1 MLRGIVMTFTLK
13 RIADG
18 TAVVEG
24 KLSTCARSLRRALK
38 RWAKLGR
45 PSGAG
50 FSNISFRRIVREQVL
65 AHTLKRDTFFTTY
78 GTTKVVPYP
87 KTCAN
92 RSYSAACISVLL
104 ALVLLCPALPSQQQS
119 DYVFHAE
126 SELVLVNV
134 TVKDKSGR
142 FVPGLKPEDLTI
154 LEDNKPQKI
163 VSFDVE
169 NVDNVPALDVAQAKP
184 LPERPSGPASPAASA
199 TDTPAQAAQ
208 FKDRRLIVLFFDLS
222 GMEPDE
228 IDRAVTSAEHYVDT
242 QMLPADLVSIVSL
255 GSSLVV
261 NQDFTTDH
269 ALLKK
274 QLDAFSTGSGQ
285 GFEEGTTGTT
295 EGTPDTGQ
303 PFTAD
308 DTEYNIFNTDRR
320 LEALRS
326 VAERLSHVQQ
336 KKSLIYFSSGMD
348 RTGIENQSE
357 LRAAVNAAV
366 RSNLAIYTMDMRG
379 LQALV
384 AGGEAQNA
392 SLRGVSAYSGQATL
406 NALNS
411 NFTTQ
416 ETLVTLASDTGGRA
430 FLDSNDFSK
439 IFKGVQQDTSTYYLL
454 GYHSTNKARDGRYRR
469 IIVKSSVPGVKVD
482 YRRGYYAPADYQH
495 STNDEKERQL
505 EEELASELPATD
517 FPLYLGV
524 AYFRL
529 EGNKFFVPISLVV
542 PGSQIPFVRSSDRD
556 KATLDVIGMVLDNA
570 HHPLNRIRDTVKLAV
585 STSTEVQKKNV
596 QYDTGMSLLS
606 GKYHLKFVVREN
618 QTGRMGSFETDIEVP
633 ELRAQPLKM
642 SSVVLASQIQT
653 ATVKRSADL
662 NPLVHGGSEI
672 IPNITHVFSAA
683 QHLLLYY
690 EVYDP
695 ARPAVAD
702 SARGEDSKTSIRLLT
717 NVAFFQGKA
726 KAYESSLVELT
737 ELTTR
742 DRKAAVFQ
750 LDVPLTSFKPGFYTC
765 QVNVIDDAG
774 GHFLFPRIALLIR
787 QESSRTAR

>member
-1 MLRGIVMTFTLK
+1 MSFTRNRL
-13 RIADG
+13 AD
-18 TAVVEG
+18 
-24 KLSTCARSLRRALK
+24 KSLAM
-38 RWAKLGR
+38 
-45 PSGAG
+45 
-50 FSNISFRRIVREQVL
+50 
-65 AHTLKRDTFFTTY
+65 
-78 GTTKVVPYP
+78 
-87 KTCAN
+87 C
-92 RSYSAACISVLL
+92 L
-104 ALVLLCPALPSQQQS
+104 ALVLLCTALPSQQQQQQPE
-119 DYVFHAE
+119 YVFRVQ
-126 SELVLVNV
+126 SDLVLVNV
-134 TVKDKSGR
+134 TVRDKNGN
-142 FVPGLKPEDLTI
+142 FVEGLKPEDFTI
-154 LEDNKPQKI
+154 LEDNKPQKV

-169 NVDNVPALDVAQAKP
+169 NVDAAPAQDVAQAKP
-184 LPERPSGPASPAASA
+184 LPEPASAPTTAATPPANA
-199 TDTPAQAAQ
+199 AAQ
-208 FKDRRLIVLFFDLS
+208 YKDRRLIVLFFDLS
-222 GMEPDE
+222 AMEPDE
-228 IDRAVTSAEHYVDT
+228 IDHAVTSAEHYVDT
-242 QMLPADLVSIVSL
+242 QMAPADLVSIVSL
-255 GSSLVV
+255 GSSLLV

-274 QLDAFSTGSGQ
+274 QLQAFSTGSGQ

-326 VAERLSHVQQ
+326 VAEKLSYVQQ

-379 LQALV
+379 LQTLV

-454 GYHSTNKARDGRYRR
+454 GYHSTNPARDGHYRR
-469 IIVKSSVPGVKVD
+469 IVVKMNDKNKLSGVKID
-482 YRRGYYAPADYQH
+482 YRRGYYAPADYKH
-495 STNDEKERQL
+495 STQDDKERQL
-505 EEELASELPATD
+505 DEELASELPSTD
-517 FPLYLGV
+517 LPLYLGV

-529 EGNKFFVPISLVV
+529 EGNKFFVPMSLVV

-556 KATLDVIGMVLDNA
+556 KATLDVIGMVLDSE
-570 HHPLNRIRDTVKLAV
+570 HHPLNRIRDTVRLAV
-585 STSTEVQKKNV
+585 NTSTEVQKKNV

-633 ELRAQPLKM
+633 DLKAQPLKM
-642 SSVVLASQIQT
+642 SSVVLASQIQPAKKG
-653 ATVKRSADL
+653 ATP
-662 NPLVHGGSEI
+662 NPLIRDGSEI
-672 IPNITHVFSAA
+672 VPSITHVFSAT
-683 QHLLLYY
+683 QHLFFYY

-695 ARPAVAD
+695 AQPAAAD
-702 SARGEDSKTSIRLLT
+702 SAKAGQTKPSIRLLT

-726 KAYESSLVELT
+726 KTYESSLVELT
-737 ELTTR
+737 ELNAK

-750 LDVPLTSFKPGFYTC
+750 LDVPLTSLKPGFYTC

-774 GHFLFPRIALLIR
+774 GHFLFPRLALLIR
-787 QESSRTAR
+787 SEPKA

>member
-1 MLRGIVMTFTLK
+1 MQRLENAGASCK
-13 RIADG
+13 RITMTLTPNRFADR
-18 TAVVEG
+18 AV
-24 KLSTCARSLRRALK
+24 AAL
-38 RWAKLGR
+38 L
-45 PSGAG
+45 
-50 FSNISFRRIVREQVL
+50 V
-65 AHTLKRDTFFTTY
+65 
-78 GTTKVVPYP
+78 
-87 KTCAN
+87 
-92 RSYSAACISVLL
+92 
-104 ALVLLCPALPSQQQS
+104 LVLLCPPLPSQQQT

-126 SELVLVNV
+126 SDLVLVNV
-134 TVKDKSGR
+134 SVKDKSGK
-142 FVPGLKPEDLTI
+142 FVPGLKPADFTI

-169 NVDNVPALDVAQAKP
+169 NVDALPATDVAQAKP
-184 LPERPSGPASPAASA
+184 LPELTPVPASPAASA
-199 TDTPAQAAQ
+199 TDKAAQ

-222 GMEPDE
+222 AMEPDE
-228 IDRAVTSAEHYVDT
+228 IDHAVTSAEHYVDT

-255 GSSLVV
+255 GSSVLV
-261 NQDFTTDH
+261 NQDFTTDR

-274 QLDAFSTGSGQ
+274 QLDAFNSDAGQ

-326 VAERLSHVQQ
+326 VAEKLAFVQQ

-366 RSNLAIYTMDMRG
+366 RSNMAIYTMDMRG

-454 GYHSTNKARDGRYRR
+454 GYHSTNPARDGRYRR
-469 IIVKSSVPGVKVD
+469 IVVKSNVPGVKID
-482 YRRGYYAPADYQH
+482 YRRGYYAPADYKH
-495 STNDEKERQL
+495 STSDDKERQL

-517 FPLYLGV
+517 LPLYLGV

-529 EGNKFFVPISLVV
+529 DGNKFFVPISLVV

-556 KATLDVIGMVLDNA
+556 KATLDVIGMVLDNER
-570 HHPLNRIRDTVKLAV
+570 HPLNRIRDTVKLAV
-585 STSTEVQKKNV
+585 STSTDVQKKNV

-633 ELRAQPLKM
+633 DLKTQPLKM
-642 SSVVLASQIQT
+642 SSVVLANQT
-653 ATVKRSADL
+653 QPVKIKKSEDL
-662 NPLVHGGSEI
+662 NPLVHDGSEI
-672 IPNITHVFSAA
+672 IPNITHVFSAS

-695 ARPAVAD
+695 ARPAATDPARNNKAD
-702 SARGEDSKTSIRLLT
+702 VRLLS
-717 NVAFFQGKA
+717 NVAFFVGKA

-737 ELTTR
+737 ELNAR
-742 DRKAAVFQ
+742 QRKAAVFQ
-750 LDVPLTSFKPGFYTC
+750 LDVPLTSLKPGFYTC

-774 GHFLFPRIALLIR
+774 GHFLFPRLAVLIR
-787 QESSRTAR
+787 QDSSSAAR

>member
-1 MLRGIVMTFTLK
+1 MSFT
-13 RIADG
+13 
-18 TAVVEG
+18 
-24 KLSTCARSLRRALK
+24 
-38 RWAKLGR
+38 
-45 PSGAG
+45 PSR
-50 FSNISFRRIVREQVL
+50 FVD
-65 AHTLKRDTFFTTY
+65 K
-78 GTTKVVPYP
+78 
-87 KTCAN
+87 
-92 RSYSAACISVLL
+92 AAAVLL
-104 ALVLLCPALPSQQQS
+104 VVVLLCPALPSQEQSNYLIHVQS
-119 DYVFHAE
+119 D
-126 SELVLVNV
+126 LVLVDV
-134 TVKDKSGR
+134 TVRDKNGK
-142 FVPGLKPEDLTI
+142 FVAGLKPENFTV

-169 NVDNVPALDVAQAKP
+169 NVDAVPSLDVAQAKP
-184 LPERPSGPASPAASA
+184 LPESAPEQTRPAPSAANV
-199 TDTPAQAAQ
+199 AAE

-222 GMEPDE
+222 AMEPDE
-228 IDRAVTSAEHYVDT
+228 IDHAITSAEHYVDT
-242 QMLPADLVSIVSL
+242 QMAPADLVSIVSL
-255 GSSLVV
+255 GSSLLV

-274 QLDAFSTGSGQ
+274 QLEAFSTGSGQ

-295 EGTPDTGQ
+295 EGTPDAGQ
-303 PFTAD
+303 SFTAD

-326 VAERLSHVQQ
+326 VAEKLSYVQQ

-348 RTGIENQSE
+348 RTGIENESE

-439 IFKGVQQDTSTYYLL
+439 IFKGVQDDTSTYYLL
-454 GYHSTNKARDGRYRR
+454 GYHSTNPARDGHYRR
-469 IIVKSSVPGVKVD
+469 IVVKANVPGVKID
-482 YRRGYYAPADYQH
+482 YRRGYYAPADFKH
-495 STNDEKERQL
+495 STQDDKERQL

-517 FPLYLGV
+517 LPLYLGV
-524 AYFRL
+524 SYFRL

-542 PGSQIPFVRSSDRD
+542 PGSQIPFIRSSDRD
-556 KATLDVIGMVLDNA
+556 KATLDVIGIVLDNE

-585 STSTEVQKKNV
+585 NTTSDVQKKNV
-596 QYDTGMSLLS
+596 QYETGMSLLS

-618 QTGRMGSFETDIEVP
+618 QSGRMGSFETDIDVP
-633 ELRAQPLKM
+633 ELKTQPLKM
-642 SSVVLASQIQT
+642 SSIVLASQTQ
-653 ATVKRSADL
+653 TVKKSSSL
-662 NPLVHGGSEI
+662 NPLIHDGSEI
-672 IPNITHVFSAA
+672 IPNITHVFSAT

-695 ARPAVAD
+695 ARSSTAG
-702 SARGEDSKTSIRLLT
+702 SASGGDNKPGIKLLT
-717 NVAFFQGKA
+717 DVEFFQGKA

-737 ELTTR
+737 ELNAR
-742 DRKAAVFQ
+742 ARKAAVFR
-750 LDVPLTSFKPGFYTC
+750 LDVPLTSLKPGFYTC

-774 GHFLFPRIALLIR
+774 GRFSFPRLALLIR
-787 QESSRTAR
+787 KESPTATAGGK

>member
-1 MLRGIVMTFTLK
+1 MK
-13 RIADG
+13 
-18 TAVVEG
+18 
-24 KLSTCARSLRRALK
+24 SS
-38 RWAKLGR
+38 
-45 PSGAG
+45 
-50 FSNISFRRIVREQVL
+50 Q
-65 AHTLKRDTFFTTY
+65 
-78 GTTKVVPYP
+78 
-87 KTCAN
+87 N
-92 RSYSAACISVLL
+92 RFVDRSAALFLVI
-104 ALVLLCPALPSQQQS
+104 VLLCAASTSQQQS
-119 DYVFHAE
+119 DYVFRTG

-134 TVKDKSGR
+134 TVRDKNGN
-142 FVPGLKPEDLTI
+142 FVQGLKPEDFTI
-154 LEDNKPQKI
+154 LEDNKPQKV

-169 NVDNVPALDVAQAKP
+169 NVDAVPASDVAQAKP
-184 LPERPSGPASPAASA
+184 SPDAAPASSGPTAAADASK
-199 TDTPAQAAQ
+199 Q

-222 GMEPDE
+222 AMEPDE
-228 IDRAVTSAEHYVDT
+228 IDHAVTSAEHYVDT
-242 QMLPADLVSIVSL
+242 QMAPADLVSIVSL
-255 GSSLVV
+255 GSSLLV
-261 NQDFTTDH
+261 NQDFTADH

-274 QLDAFSTGSGQ
+274 QLEQFNSGSGQ

-326 VAERLSHVQQ
+326 VAEKLSHVQQ

-392 SLRGVSAYSGQATL
+392 SLRGVSAYSGQSTI

-439 IFKGVQQDTSTYYLL
+439 IFKGVQQDTSTYYLI
-454 GYHSTNKARDGRYRR
+454 GYHSTNSARDGRYRR
-469 IIVKSSVPGVKVD
+469 IVVKLNHPGMKID

-495 STNDEKERQL
+495 STKDDKERQL
-505 EEELASELPATD
+505 QEELASEMPATD
-517 FPLYLGV
+517 LPLYLGV
-524 AYFRL
+524 AFFRL

-542 PGSQIPFVRSSDRD
+542 PGSQIPFVRGSDRD
-556 KATLDVIGMVLDNA
+556 KATLDVIGMVLDSE

-585 STSTEVQKKNV
+585 STSAEVQKKNV

-618 QTGRMGSFETDIEVP
+618 QTGRMGSFETDISVP
-633 ELRAQPLKM
+633 DLKTQPLKM
-642 SSVVLASQIQT
+642 SSIVLASQTQP
-653 ATVKRSADL
+653 VKKSANL
-662 NPLVHGGSEI
+662 NPLVRDGHEI
-672 IPNITHVFSAA
+672 IPNITHVFSAT
-683 QHLLLYY
+683 QHLFFYY

-695 ARPAVAD
+695 ARPVAAE
-702 SARGEDSKTSIRLLT
+702 SARPGTDRSGIRLLS
-717 NVAFFQGKA
+717 NVEFFQGKV
-726 KAYESSLVELT
+726 KSYESSLVTLT
-737 ELTTR
+737 DLNARE
-742 DRKAAVFQ
+742 RKAAVFQ
-750 LDVPLTSFKPGFYTC
+750 LDVPLTSLKPGFYTC

-774 GHFLFPRIALLIR
+774 GHFLFPRLALLIR
-787 QESSRTAR
+787 QESPNAAPGAKLPVPTSF

>member
-1 MLRGIVMTFTLK
+1 MTF
-13 RIADG
+13 
-18 TAVVEG
+18 
-24 KLSTCARSLRRALK
+24 
-38 RWAKLGR
+38 
-45 PSGAG
+45 PSIR
-50 FSNISFRRIVREQVL
+50 F
-65 AHTLKRDTFFTTY
+65 
-78 GTTKVVPYP
+78 
-87 KTCAN
+87 AN
-92 RSYSAACISVLL
+92 RAVA
-104 ALVLLCPALPSQQQS
+104 ALVALSLLCPALPAQEQT
-119 DYVFHAE
+119 DYVFHSE
-126 SELVLVNV
+126 SDLVLVNV
-134 TVKDKSGR
+134 TVRDKNGK
-142 FVPGLKPEDLTI
+142 FVEGLKASNFTI

-169 NVDNVPALDVAQAKP
+169 NVDAVPEVDVAQAKP
-184 LPERPSGPASPAASA
+184 LAGAASEPSSAPAPA
-199 TDTPAQAAQ
+199 TDLASQ

-222 GMEPDE
+222 AMEPDE
-228 IDRAVTSAEHYVDT
+228 IDHAVTSAEHYLDA
-242 QMLPADLVSIVSL
+242 QMLPADLVSIISL
-255 GSSLVV
+255 GSSLLV
-261 NQDFTTDH
+261 NQDFTSDR

-274 QLDAFSTGSGQ
+274 QLDEFSSGSGQ

-295 EGTPDTGQ
+295 EGTPDSGQ

-326 VAERLSHVQQ
+326 VAEKLAYVQQ

-454 GYHSTNKARDGRYRR
+454 GYHSTNTARNGRYRH
-469 IIVKSSVPGVKVD
+469 IIVKNNLSGVKID

-495 STNDEKERQL
+495 STKDDKERQL
-505 EEELASELPATD
+505 EEELASDLPATD

-524 AYFRL
+524 SYFRL
-529 EGNKFFVPISLVV
+529 ENNKFFVPISLVV

-556 KATLDVIGMVLDNA
+556 KATLDIIGMVLDNE

-585 STSTEVQKKNV
+585 NTSTEVQKKNV

-633 ELRAQPLKM
+633 ELKGQPLKM

-653 ATVKRSADL
+653 VKKSTNL
-662 NPLVHGGSEI
+662 NPLIHDGSEI
-672 IPNITHVFSAA
+672 IPNITHVFAA
-683 QHLLLYY
+683 SQHLFLYY
-690 EVYDP
+690 EVYEP
-695 ARPAVAD
+695 AQSTSGSSS
-702 SARGEDSKTSIRLLT
+702 SAAANKPGMRLLS
-717 NVAFFQGKA
+717 NVDFFQGKA
-726 KAYESSLVELT
+726 KAYESSLVELN
-737 ELTTR
+737 ELNAR
-742 DRKAAVFQ
+742 ERKAAVFQ
-750 LDVPLTSFKPGFYTC
+750 LDVPLTSLKPGFYTC

-774 GHFLFPRIALLIR
+774 GRFLFPRLALLIR
-787 QESSRTAR
+787 PESSNPSPGAAH